1 MGGLLVRERDRNG
14 EKSNRS
20 KGLMGEEVK
29 IRTEEVTTQH
39 GVNGNEVLKI
49 NEKRRGMKIKR

>member
-1 MGGLLVRERDRNG
+1 
-14 EKSNRS
+14 
-20 KGLMGEEVK
+20 MGEEVK